1 MSDIVSFEL
10 YGGAIIVHYQDDK
23 HRYTVQAVD
32 AEGIYSVERWSPS
45 VTGVSGQLDKSNWL
59 KPWAVK
65 MALGVIKKK
74 IKPGK
79 SYNEYELMN
88 IWDEAK
94 AAHTIFT
101 QKAAN
106 IGTLV
111 HDWAERYIK
120 AKIDKGPLPD
130 MPMAKPV
137 VRGVNAFVK
146 WDRDNEVTYLF
157 SEKIV
162 YSIEHHY
169 IGTFD
174 VGAIIKGEHVLLD
187 FKTSSGIYDEHRVQ
201 AAGYVQAANEEFEEQ
216 FTNVIILHLSKTT
229 GIPRPHDMRAEHA
242 ENPKKYMDL
251 EGYTRTFNNLRA
263 VYKDMKEDRWNL

>member
-1 MSDIVSFEL
+1 VSDIVTYEL
-10 YGGAIIVHYQDDK
+10 YGGAIVVHYQDDK
-23 HRYTVQAVD
+23 HRYTVQHVD
-32 AEGIYSVERWSPS
+32 AEGIYSPERWSPS

-65 MALGVIKKK
+65 MALEVCKKK

-79 SYNEYELMN
+79 AYNEYELMN

-111 HDWAERYIK
+111 HDWAERYIL
-120 AKIDKGPLPD
+120 AKINGTDIPD
-130 MPMAKPV
+130 MPTAAPV
-137 VRGVNAFVK
+137 VRGVNAFLK
-146 WDRDNEVTYLF
+146 WDEQNEVEYLF

-174 VGAIIKGEHVLLD
+174 VGAIINGEHVLVD
-187 FKTSSGIYDEHRVQ
+187 FKTSSGVYDEHRIQ

-229 GIPRPHDMRAEHA
+229 GIPKPHDMRAEH
-242 ENPKKYMDL
+242 ESNPKKYMDL

-263 VYKDMKEDRWNL
+263 VYKDTKEDRWNL